1 MKNLIQHGRVLSAT
15 LATAVTS
22 GQLVLLGGGK
32 LPAVASADYAA
43 NTSGE
48 YATEGAYALP
58 SAAVGTAVVGDIAY
72 WDSANNVVSTTSADN
87 TPIGHFSAPKAAAD
101 VTAAVRIMALS

>member
-58 SAAVGTAVVGDIAY
+58 SATTGTAAVGDIAY
-72 WDSANNVVSTTSADN
+72 FDSTNNVVSTVATNN

-101 VTAAVRIMALS
+101 ATAAVRIMALS